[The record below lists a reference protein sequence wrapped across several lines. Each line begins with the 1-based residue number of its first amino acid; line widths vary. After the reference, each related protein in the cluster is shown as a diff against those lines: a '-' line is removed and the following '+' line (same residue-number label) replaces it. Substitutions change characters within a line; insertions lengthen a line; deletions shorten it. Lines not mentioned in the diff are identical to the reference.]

1 MPRAIVDGPDAM
13 RQKVRELFRA
23 GADVIKV
30 ATSGG
35 VLSPRDDPRHGH
47 FRDDELEV
55 LVAEATAAGKYVM
68 AHAQATDGIKAAIR
82 TGIRSIE
89 HGIYLDDEAI
99 QMMLDR
105 GTFLVPTLSAPR
117 GVFAARDAGIPV
129 PDVFIKKCEMVIEV
143 HTESIRRAIEA
154 GVKVAMGT
162 DSGVCPHGQN
172 AARARADGRLR
183 DVTDRRPRRHHAHR
197 RRPARRRATSSAPS
211 SPASAPTSSSSTPIH
226 SSSTSC
232 PTASARCG
240 RTACGSSTRPDAT
253 GPQPQPSRATCSS
266 VISTV
271 DDAIRTQHG
280 LGLLQ
285 RHDHVVPLG
294 IGGLRDVGR

>member
-1 MPRAIVDGPDAM
+1 M

-172 AARARADGRLR
+172 ARELALMADCGMSPTDALVATTRTAADLLGVGDELGTLEPGKRADLVVV
-183 DVTDRRPRRHHAHR
+183 DADPLELDKLPDRISQVWKDGVRVV
-197 RRPARRRATSSAPS
+197 
-211 SPASAPTSSSSTPIH
+211 
-226 SSSTSC
+226 
-232 PTASARCG
+232 
-240 RTACGSSTRPDAT
+240 DA
-253 GPQPQPSRATCSS
+253 A
-266 VISTV
+266 
-271 DDAIRTQHG
+271 
-280 LGLLQ
+280 
-285 RHDHVVPLG
+285 
-294 IGGLRDVGR
+294 